1 MHIWKKETLPIVM
14 ETDKPSN
21 REVLLHGHKEGDGAW
36 VSGQLLSER
45 MSMTRSAV
53 WKQVKTL
60 KAEGYVIEASPRKG
74 YRLCVIPDLLLM
86 QEVREGLASRVFGR
100 TEVRHFRH
108 TDSTNL
114 QAKELAA
121 RGAPEGTLV
130 VAEEQTQGR
139 GRRQR
144 TWFSPPQQGI
154 YASLI
159 LRPAIPPTEAPRM
172 TLLAAVAA
180 ADTLLALTP
189 LAVKIKW
196 PNDILVGRRKIAGI
210 LTEISTGMETVEYM
224 VIGLGLNVNIPAG
237 DFPEAFR
244 SQATSI
250 LAETGAFFPRPLILR
265 RYLEYF
271 EYYYDIFH
279 SQGFEPVMQR
289 WMALTEMLGRRI
301 KVDTIGRQHVGEVTD
316 FDQDGFM
323 ILLDDDGE
331 SHRIFSGDVTLL
343 DHE

>member
-1 MHIWKKETLPIVM
+1 MYIWEKETLPIVM
-14 ETDKPSN
+14 KTDKPVN
-21 REVLLHGHKEGDGAW
+21 REILLHGLKEDYGAW

-74 YRLCVIPDLLLM
+74 YRLCGVPDLLLM
-86 QEVREGLASRVFGR
+86 QEVRDGLATRVFGR
-100 TEVRHFRH
+100 METRHFRQ

-159 LRPAIPPTEAPRM
+159 LRPAIPPTEAPRI

-210 LTEISTGMETVEYM
+210 LTEISTGMDTVDYM

-250 LAETGAFFPRPLILR
+250 LAETGAFFPRPLLLR

-289 WMALTEMLGRRI
+289 WKALTEMLGRRI
-301 KVDTIGRQHVGEVTD
+301 KVDTIGRQHVGEVSD
-316 FDQDGFM
+316 FDQDGFL
-323 ILLDDDGE
+323 ILRDDGGE
-331 SHRIFSGDVTLL
+331 SIRIFSGDVTLL
-343 DHE
+343 DN